1 MKRGAWWPIG
11 ITTVLATTVAA
22 NLWVMRIA
30 NDDPSFAI
38 EPDYY
43 QKAITWDSTLAQ
55 ARQDSIL
62 GWRLTPQLQFVAATG
77 TTRISATLTDSL
89 GRPIS
94 DAVVKVS
101 ALPVARANEVH
112 EATLAATGAGEY
124 AAQLDARR
132 PGRWELRFDVQAGP
146 TRFTAVARVDA
157 RPAQ

>member
-43 QKAITWDSTLAQ
+43 RKAIPWDSTLAQ
-55 ARQDSIL
+55 ARPDSAL
-62 GWRLTPQLQFVAATG
+62 GWRLTAQLQREAATG
-77 TTRISATLTDSL
+77 KTRISATLTDSL
-89 GRPIS
+89 GTPIS
-94 DAVVKVS
+94 GAVVKVA
-101 ALPVARANEVH
+101 ALPVARASEVH
-112 EATLAATGAGEY
+112 EATLAAAGTGEY

-132 PGRWELRFDVQAGP
+132 PGLWELRFDVRAGS
-146 TRFTAVARVDA
+146 TRFTEVTRVEAR
-157 RPAQ
+157 

>member
-55 ARQDSIL
+55 ARRDSVL
-62 GWRLTPQLQFVAATG
+62 GWRLTPTLGILNATG
-77 TTRISATLTDSL
+77 KIRISAILTDSL
-89 GRPIS
+89 GTPIS
-94 DAVVKVS
+94 GAVVKVS
-101 ALPVARANEVH
+101 ALPVARASEVY
-112 EATLAATGAGEY
+112 EATLAAAGAGEY
-124 AAQLDARR
+124 AGQIDAQRQ
-132 PGRWELRFDVQAGP
+132 GRWELRFDVRTGS
-146 TRFTAVARVDA
+146 TRFTEVARVEA
-157 RPAQ
+157 R

>member
-1 MKRGAWWPIG
+1 VKRGAWWPIA

-43 QKAITWDSTLAQ
+43 KKAIAWDSTLAQ
-55 ARQDSIL
+55 ARENVLL
-62 GWRLTPQLQFVAATG
+62 GWRLSPELGIVAATG
-77 TTRISATLTDSL
+77 KTRISATLTDSL
-89 GRPIS
+89 GTPIS
-94 DAVVKVS
+94 GAVVKVA

-112 EATLAATGAGEY
+112 EVTLAAAGAGEY

-132 PGRWELRFDVQAGP
+132 QGQWELRFDVRAGS
-146 TRFTAVARVDA
+146 THFTEVARVEA
-157 RPAQ
+157 R

>member
-101 ALPVARANEVH
+101 ALPVARASEVH

-132 PGRWELRFDVQAGP
+132 PGRWELRFDVRAGS

-157 RPAQ
+157 RPAH

>member
-62 GWRLTPQLQFVAATG
+62 GWRLTPDLRVVGATG
-77 TTRISATLTDSL
+77 KTRLSAMLTDST
-89 GRPIS
+89 GAPIS
-94 DAVVKVS
+94 GAVVKVS
-101 ALPVARANEVH
+101 AMPVARANEVH
-112 EATLAATGAGEY
+112 EATLAAAGAGEY
-124 AAQLDARR
+124 AAQLDSRR
-132 PGRWELRFDVQAGP
+132 EGQWELRFDVRAGS
-146 TRFTAVARVDA
+146 TRFTEVARVDL
-157 RPAQ
+157 R

>member
-101 ALPVARANEVH
+101 ALPVARASEVH

-132 PGRWELRFDVQAGP
+132 PGRWELRFDVQAGS